1 MLSQK
6 VVDIY
11 QNGTIIED
19 VSDTSKIQINTEVV
33 PSSSDLNSFVLSN
46 GEYNFSPSQENVE
59 YFKNIRFNVSVPPS
73 GNDVQIF
80 RDYEIDSLNVQSD
93 SYIYPEPPY
102 NSMAVVKVTNN
113 FLNKVEDRT
122 VITTHN
128 FSFTDSYYPSNG
140 FEATRQVTV
149 IRLPIISTFYGV
161 GYSDRDQQRTSVN
174 IPFSELTIAD
184 SDKTVP
190 AIEGYGILI
199 AYKLKVDPKY
209 EFGYEYLYCIEFK
222 RVEYYIASYT
232 VKKGCAYIRFRDAQR
247 WQCDVYYFIKSSS
260 NTNLATFRFP
270 WVDHA
275 GSAPRD
281 KWPSL
286 ADTTACVSFPS
297 SYFSMPLFDDDPQFF
312 TEDESPYII
321 NYVSNN

>member
-6 VVDIY
+6 VVDIH

-33 PSSSDLNSFVLSN
+33 PSNSDLNSFVLSN

-59 YFKNIRFNVSVPPS
+59 YFKNVRFNVSVPPS

-93 SYIYPEPPY
+93 SYIYPEQPY

-149 IRLPIISTFYGV
+149 IRLPIISTFYG
-161 GYSDRDQQRTSVN
+161 G
-174 IPFSELTIAD
+174 
-184 SDKTVP
+184 
-190 AIEGYGILI
+190 
-199 AYKLKVDPKY
+199 
-209 EFGYEYLYCIEFK
+209 
-222 RVEYYIASYT
+222 
-232 VKKGCAYIRFRDAQR
+232 
-247 WQCDVYYFIKSSS
+247 S
-260 NTNLATFRFP
+260 NAVR
-270 WVDHA
+270 
-275 GSAPRD
+275 
-281 KWPSL
+281 
-286 ADTTACVSFPS
+286 
-297 SYFSMPLFDDDPQFF
+297 
-312 TEDESPYII
+312 
-321 NYVSNN
+321 